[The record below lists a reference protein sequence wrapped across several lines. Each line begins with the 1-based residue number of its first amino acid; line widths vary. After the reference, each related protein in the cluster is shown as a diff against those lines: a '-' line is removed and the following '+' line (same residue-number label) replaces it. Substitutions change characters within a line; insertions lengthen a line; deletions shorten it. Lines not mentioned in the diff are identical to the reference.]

1 MANTENKKLAVD
13 VLARI
18 DKLEKGM
25 AKAASTVEKRTGQ
38 MEKRSATFA
47 AKFERNIAGAV
58 GRINGVLGKI
68 GLGGAIA
75 GVLAPVVSLG
85 AALAG
90 AKNALADFDKIAKAA
105 KASGLDGE
113 FFQELAY
120 QADLG
125 GVNINELSSAL
136 QTFTKNAGLAAE
148 GKGRMVSQLKALNPE
163 LLKNIQNATSQE
175 ARVKLAADALDKE
188 ADASKRAAIA
198 TVLFGDAGTKLVEVF
213 KGGSA
218 AIDQAA
224 DAARNMGLVIDREV
238 LANAEAM
245 NDQLTIATKVIDAE
259 FSKALV
265 DIAPL
270 LVSAAQLAGNV
281 AAAIGGIVD
290 AMRDVENQST
300 RGLNTSLAELGL
312 KRVAIEN
319 EILELQDRQRNNT
332 SVIAAAEGKLDTQI
346 PALKAKLA
354 DLAKE
359 EERVLAVLTAR
370 RQSATAASAA
380 RTTGTAAGTVTETGG
395 GTTSRNASASAAI
408 REAEAVTR
416 LIDNLKTERAEI
428 GASDVARATSA
439 ALRQAGSAAT
449 AEQRAEIAEL
459 IAAIYEENSALDQT
473 AAEMDE
479 VRSIGKDAMSGF
491 ISDLRQGK
499 SATEALEGALNKVL
513 DKVIEIALNSAFDGI
528 GKSGGGGFLSFL
540 PKLFG
545 FKDGGQIP
553 KFADGGQLKGPG
565 GPRSDSMLVRA
576 SNGEYIVNAAAT
588 KKNRALLDSIN
599 SGVPAFANGGFVGG
613 APRLPTVRSAAANTN
628 NEPIRVIVGVSKD
641 GELQAYVQNES
652 AKVSAKVVQIS
663 TPGIIEK
670 STTAVGGAIGA
681 GRFDSGMANY
691 GVSRQAKVR

>member
-1 MANTENKKLAVD
+1 MANAENKRLAVD
-13 VLARI
+13 VIARI

-25 AKAASTVEKRTGQ
+25 AKAASTVDKRTGD
-38 MEKRSATFA
+38 MERRTKRFA
-47 AKFERNIAGAV
+47 GNFEKNMVGAV
-58 GRINGVLGKI
+58 SRVNSVLGKI
-68 GLGGAIA
+68 GLAGAIA

-163 LLKNIQNATSQE
+163 LLDSIKNARSQE
-175 ARVKLAADALDKE
+175 ERVKLAADALDKE

-198 TVLFGDAGTKLVEVF
+198 TVLFGDAGTRMVEVF

-245 NDQLTIATKVIDAE
+245 NDQLSIATKVIDAE

-290 AMRDVENQST
+290 AMREVENQST
-300 RGLNTSLAELGL
+300 RGLNGSLASLGQERL
-312 KRVAIEN
+312 DIEN
-319 EILELQDRQRNNT
+319 RILELQDRQRNNT
-332 SVIAAAEGKLDTQI
+332 SVIAGAEGKLDTAI
-346 PALKAKLA
+346 PALKERLA
-354 DLAKE
+354 AISAE
-359 EERVLAVLTAR
+359 EARALAVLSSR
-370 RQSATAASAA
+370 RQSAAAAGAA
-380 RTTGTAAGTVTETGG
+380 RTTGAAAGPVTGSSDTVTK
-395 GTTSRNASASAAI
+395 SRSSSASAAV
-408 REAEAVTR
+408 REAEAVAKLVDQLR
-416 LIDNLKTERAEI
+416 TERAEI
-428 GASDVARATSA
+428 GASDVARAQSA
-439 ALRQAGSAAT
+439 ALRQAGKAAT
-449 AEQRAEIAEL
+449 AEQRDEIVRL
-459 IAAIYEENSALDQT
+459 IAAIYEEN
-473 AAEMDE
+473 AAMDE
-479 VRSIGKDAMSGF
+479 ASAAMDDFKSTSKDVASGF

-499 SATEALEGALNKVL
+499 TAAEALAGALNKVA
-513 DKVIEIALNSAFDGI
+513 DKLIDVALNSAFGI
-528 GKSGGGGFLSFL
+528 GGKSGGGFLSFL

-545 FKDGGQIP
+545 FADGGYTGPGGKYAPAGIVHKGEYVMDADSTKRIGVNNLRKLQGYAAGGMVGAAPSMPSMAPMRQAPSGGQI
-553 KFADGGQLKGPG
+553 
-565 GPRSDSMLVRA
+565 
-576 SNGEYIVNAAAT
+576 
-588 KKNRALLDSIN
+588 
-599 SGVPAFANGGFVGG
+599 
-613 APRLPTVRSAAANTN
+613 TVTTIS
-628 NEPIRVIVGVSKD
+628 E
-641 GELQAYVQNES
+641 VQNGNL
-652 AKVSAKVVQIS
+652 VPTMTLV
-663 TPGIIEK
+663 
-670 STTAVGGAIGA
+670 A
-681 GRFDSGMANY
+681 GQVAGKQ
-691 GVSRQAKVR
+691 VRQANRNLQGRLATVKTRGV

>member
-25 AKAASTVEKRTGQ
+25 AKAAGTVEKRTGQ
-38 MEKRSATFA
+38 MERRSATFA
-47 AKFERNIAGAV
+47 AKFERNISGAV

-163 LLKNIQNATSQE
+163 LLENIKNARSQE
-175 ARVKLAADALDKE
+175 ERVKLAADALDKE

-198 TVLFGDAGTKLVEVF
+198 TVLFGDAGTRMVEVF

-245 NDQLTIATKVIDAE
+245 NDQLSIATKVIDAE

-290 AMRDVENQST
+290 AMREVENQST
-300 RGLNTSLAELGL
+300 RGLNSSLASLGQERL
-312 KRVAIEN
+312 DIEN
-319 EILELQDRQRNNT
+319 RILELQDRQRNNT
-332 SVIAAAEGKLDTQI
+332 SVIAGAEGKLDTAI
-346 PALKAKLA
+346 PALKERLA
-354 DLAKE
+354 AISAE
-359 EERVLAVLTAR
+359 EARALAVLSSR
-370 RQSATAASAA
+370 RQSAVAAGAA
-380 RTTGTAAGTVTETGG
+380 RTTGTAAGPATESSGG
-395 GTTSRNASASAAI
+395 STSRSSSASAAI
-408 REAEAVTR
+408 REAEAVAKLVDQLR
-416 LIDNLKTERAEI
+416 TERAEI

-449 AEQRAEIAEL
+449 AQQRDEITEL
-459 IAAIYEENSALDQT
+459 IAAIYEEN
-473 AAEMDE
+473 AAMDE
-479 VRSIGKDAMSGF
+479 AAAAMDDFKSTSKDVASGF
-491 ISDLRQGK
+491 INDLRQGK
-499 SATEALEGALNKVL
+499 TAAEALAGALNKVADKLL
-513 DKVIEIALNSAFDGI
+513 DVALNSAFGI
-528 GKSGGGGFLSFL
+528 GGKSGGAILGSLSSL
-540 PKLFG
+540 N
-545 FKDGGQIP
+545 I
-553 KFADGGQLKGPG
+553 
-565 GPRSDSMLVRA
+565 R
-576 SNGEYIVNAAAT
+576 GE
-588 KKNRALLDSIN
+588 
-599 SGVPAFANGGFVGG
+599 
-613 APRLPTVRSAAANTN
+613 
-628 NEPIRVIVGVSKD
+628 
-641 GELQAYVQNES
+641 Q
-652 AKVSAKVVQIS
+652 
-663 TPGIIEK
+663 
-670 STTAVGGAIGA
+670 
-681 GRFDSGMANY
+681 
-691 GVSRQAKVR
+691 

>member
-25 AKAASTVEKRTGQ
+25 AKAAGTVEKRTGQ
-38 MEKRSATFA
+38 MERRSATFA
-47 AKFERNIAGAV
+47 AKFERNISGAV

-163 LLKNIQNATSQE
+163 LLENIKNARSQE
-175 ARVKLAADALDKE
+175 ERVKLAADALDKE

-198 TVLFGDAGTKLVEVF
+198 TVLFGDAGTRMVEVF

-245 NDQLTIATKVIDAE
+245 NDQLSIATKVIDAE

-290 AMRDVENQST
+290 AMREVENQST
-300 RGLNTSLAELGL
+300 RGLNSSLASLGQERL
-312 KRVAIEN
+312 DIEN
-319 EILELQDRQRNNT
+319 RILELQDRQRNNT
-332 SVIAAAEGKLDTQI
+332 SVIAGAEGKLDTAI
-346 PALKAKLA
+346 PALKERLA
-354 DLAKE
+354 AISAE
-359 EERVLAVLTAR
+359 EARALAVLSSR
-370 RQSATAASAA
+370 RQSAAAAGAA
-380 RTTGTAAGTVTETGG
+380 RTTGTAAVPATESSG
-395 GTTSRNASASAAI
+395 GTKSRSSSASAAV
-408 REAEAVTR
+408 REAEAVAKLVDQLR
-416 LIDNLKTERAEI
+416 TERAEI
-428 GASDVARATSA
+428 GASDVARAQSA

-449 AEQRAEIAEL
+449 AQQRDEITEL
-459 IAAIYEENSALDQT
+459 IAAIYEEN
-473 AAEMDE
+473 AAMDE
-479 VRSIGKDAMSGF
+479 AAAAMDEFKSTSKDVASGF
-491 ISDLRQGK
+491 INDLRQGK
-499 SATEALEGALNKVL
+499 TAAEALAGALNKVADKLL
-513 DKVIEIALNSAFDGI
+513 DVALNSAFGI
-528 GKSGGGGFLSFL
+528 GGKSGGAILGSLSSL
-540 PKLFG
+540 N
-545 FKDGGQIP
+545 I
-553 KFADGGQLKGPG
+553 
-565 GPRSDSMLVRA
+565 R
-576 SNGEYIVNAAAT
+576 GE
-588 KKNRALLDSIN
+588 
-599 SGVPAFANGGFVGG
+599 
-613 APRLPTVRSAAANTN
+613 
-628 NEPIRVIVGVSKD
+628 
-641 GELQAYVQNES
+641 Q
-652 AKVSAKVVQIS
+652 
-663 TPGIIEK
+663 
-670 STTAVGGAIGA
+670 
-681 GRFDSGMANY
+681 
-691 GVSRQAKVR
+691 